1 MCQNFIPFYGWI
13 IFHCRDRSQLTYPL
27 PAETYTLRLSLN
39 QKWGPEIPLHIQL
52 SPPRRSWHSSEF
64 VDTWSPGNLWWNADL
79 FPWSSHTVGTE
90 VRVFCR
96 MNESLP
102 LQKIYAYY
110 MLKLAAFMQISG
122 WLLITGIRGRKEA
135 AGHKGLRGP
144 AHLQPHPRAAEPPP
158 SLADRSAYPQSGLFT
173 TSLVETQATPG

>member
-1 MCQNFIPFYGWI
+1 MCQNFIPFYVWI
-13 IFHCRDRSQLTYPL
+13 IFHCMDRSQLTYPL
-27 PAETYTLRLSLN
+27 PAETYTLLLCLN

-96 MNESLP
+96 MNESRP

-158 SLADRSAYPQSGLFT
+158 SWVDRSAYPQSGLFT